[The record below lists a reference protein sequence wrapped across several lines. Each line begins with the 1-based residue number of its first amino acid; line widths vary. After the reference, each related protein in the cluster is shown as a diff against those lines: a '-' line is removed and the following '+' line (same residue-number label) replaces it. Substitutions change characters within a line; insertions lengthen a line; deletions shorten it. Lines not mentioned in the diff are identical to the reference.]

1 MDRSESAAELSRLD
15 GAESSTSE
23 APAPRERYD
32 DEHFLRELDE
42 QIIPLSRNL
51 FRQFTRLSESVSAS
65 GLHLLKMITLMEH
78 PTAKELAK
86 NTLITPAAASQL
98 LSQLIESGF
107 VSRERS
113 IRDRRSFTLVL
124 TDEGRRVIEE
134 NRRLRSRVLSRH
146 FACLD
151 PEERLEFIRIMRK
164 IRANQP
170 LQEEESSD
178 YGETRTRRGSATR

>member
-1 MDRSESAAELSRLD
+1 MDRSDGVTELKGLD
-15 GAESSTSE
+15 GAEPSSPE
-23 APAPRERYD
+23 APEPREAYD
-32 DEHFLRELDE
+32 DEQFLRELDE

-51 FRQFTRLSESVSAS
+51 FRQFGRLSQSVSAS
-65 GLHLLKMITLMEH
+65 GLHLLKMITLIEN

-113 IRDRRSFTLVL
+113 KQDRRSFTLVL
-124 TDEGRRVIEE
+124 TDAGRQVIEE
-134 NRRLRSRVLSRH
+134 NRRVRSRILSRH

-164 IRANQP
+164 IRTNQP
-170 LQEEESSD
+170 LPEGESSD
-178 YGETRTRRGSATR
+178 